1 MDLSAEELT
10 FLACLVENNNEEVH
24 DSINIY
30 KSFDKDTAAKVLE
43 EQLLESIRLSN
54 RLREESKKVRLEEDF
69 PYAD

>member
-1 MDLSAEELT
+1 MDLTAEELT
-10 FLACLVENNNEEVH
+10 FLAYLVENNNEEVH

-30 KSFDKDTAAKVLE
+30 KSFDKDAAAKVLE

>member
-1 MDLSAEELT
+1 MDLTAEELT

-30 KSFDKDTAAKVLE
+30 KSFDKDAAAKVLE

>member
-1 MDLSAEELT
+1 MDLTAEELT
-10 FLACLVENNNEEVH
+10 FLACLVENDNEEVQ

-30 KSFDKDTAAKVLE
+30 KSFDKDAAAKVLE